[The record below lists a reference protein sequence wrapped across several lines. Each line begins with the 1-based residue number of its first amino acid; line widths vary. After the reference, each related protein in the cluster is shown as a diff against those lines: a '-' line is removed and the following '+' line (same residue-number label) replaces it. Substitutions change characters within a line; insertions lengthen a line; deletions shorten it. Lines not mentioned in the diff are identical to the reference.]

1 MPLLLAVASPH
12 DRSARHPPPAWGNRV
27 VSARGLRAVGLFQ
40 RPPQPLVPGSSGG
53 IFAAALVYNGNDRR
67 MRSDICIPA
76 GTCIQWGQYGKG
88 AVRMTETHGNGVIRI
103 SDDVV
108 ATIAG
113 LAALETPG
121 IAGMSGGISEGL
133 AKRLSGKNVQK
144 GVSVEV
150 GELEA
155 AIDLR
160 VIVHYGSKIQEVC
173 QALQENVRE
182 AVSNMTGLEV
192 VEVNVKVE
200 GVAFKEE
207 EAEEQHR
214 VR

>member
-1 MPLLLAVASPH
+1 MNEDL
-12 DRSARHPPPAWGNRV
+12 
-27 VSARGLRAVGLFQ
+27 Q
-40 RPPQPLVPGSSGG
+40 TG
-53 IFAAALVYNGNDRR
+53 I
-67 MRSDICIPA
+67 
-76 GTCIQWGQYGKG
+76 
-88 AVRMTETHGNGVIRI
+88 IRI

-150 GELEA
+150 GQLEA

-160 VIVHYGSKIQEVC
+160 VIVHYGIPIQEVC
-173 QALQENVRE
+173 RQLQLNVRE
-182 AVSNMTGLEV
+182 SVENMTGLNV

-207 EAEEQHR
+207 ETTEESQ
-214 VR
+214 VRLK

>member
-1 MPLLLAVASPH
+1 M
-12 DRSARHPPPAWGNRV
+12 SAET
-27 VSARGLRAVGLFQ
+27 Q
-40 RPPQPLVPGSSGG
+40 SG
-53 IFAAALVYNGNDRR
+53 I
-67 MRSDICIPA
+67 
-76 GTCIQWGQYGKG
+76 
-88 AVRMTETHGNGVIRI
+88 IRI

-121 IAGMSGGISEGL
+121 IAAMSGGISEGL

-150 GELEA
+150 GQLEA

-160 VIVHYGSKIQEVC
+160 VILHYGSKIQDVC
-173 QALQENVRE
+173 LILQENVKE
-182 AVSNMTGLEV
+182 AVENMTGLNV

-207 EAEEQHR
+207 EQEETVPR
-214 VR
+214 IK

>member
-1 MPLLLAVASPH
+1 
-12 DRSARHPPPAWGNRV
+12 
-27 VSARGLRAVGLFQ
+27 
-40 RPPQPLVPGSSGG
+40 
-53 IFAAALVYNGNDRR
+53 
-67 MRSDICIPA
+67 
-76 GTCIQWGQYGKG
+76 
-88 AVRMTETHGNGVIRI
+88 MTEELQTGLIRI

-121 IAGMSGGISEGL
+121 IAAMSGGISEGL

-150 GELEA
+150 GTTEA

-160 VIVHYGSKIQEVC
+160 IIVHYGIPIQEVC
-173 QALQENVRE
+173 RQLQLNVRE
-182 AVSNMTGLEV
+182 SVENMTGLHV

-207 EAEEQHR
+207 ELEEVQQQR
-214 VR
+214 LK

>member
-1 MPLLLAVASPH
+1 
-12 DRSARHPPPAWGNRV
+12 
-27 VSARGLRAVGLFQ
+27 
-40 RPPQPLVPGSSGG
+40 
-53 IFAAALVYNGNDRR
+53 
-67 MRSDICIPA
+67 
-76 GTCIQWGQYGKG
+76 
-88 AVRMTETHGNGVIRI
+88 MTEELQTGLIRI

-121 IAGMSGGISEGL
+121 IAAMSGGISEGL

-150 GELEA
+150 GTTEA

-160 VIVHYGSKIQEVC
+160 IIVHYGIPIQEVSR
-173 QALQENVRE
+173 QLQLNVRE
-182 AVSNMTGLEV
+182 SVENMTGLHV

-207 EAEEQHR
+207 ELDEVQQQR
-214 VR
+214 LK

>member
-1 MPLLLAVASPH
+1 MNEEL
-12 DRSARHPPPAWGNRV
+12 
-27 VSARGLRAVGLFQ
+27 Q
-40 RPPQPLVPGSSGG
+40 TG
-53 IFAAALVYNGNDRR
+53 I
-67 MRSDICIPA
+67 
-76 GTCIQWGQYGKG
+76 
-88 AVRMTETHGNGVIRI
+88 IRI

-121 IAGMSGGISEGL
+121 IAAMSGGISEGL
-133 AKRLSGKNVQK
+133 AKRLSGKNAQK

-150 GELEA
+150 GQLEA

-160 VIVHYGSKIQEVC
+160 IIVHYGIPIQEVC
-173 QALQENVRE
+173 RQLQLNVRE
-182 AVSNMTGLEV
+182 SVENMTGLNV

-207 EAEEQHR
+207 ETEEVQQQQLR
-214 VR
+214 LK

>member
-1 MPLLLAVASPH
+1 
-12 DRSARHPPPAWGNRV
+12 
-27 VSARGLRAVGLFQ
+27 
-40 RPPQPLVPGSSGG
+40 
-53 IFAAALVYNGNDRR
+53 
-67 MRSDICIPA
+67 
-76 GTCIQWGQYGKG
+76 
-88 AVRMTETHGNGVIRI
+88 MTEDLQTGIIRI

-121 IAGMSGGISEGL
+121 IAAMSGGISEGL

-150 GELEA
+150 GQLEA

-160 VIVHYGSKIQEVC
+160 IIVHYGIPIQEVC
-173 QALQENVRE
+173 RQLQLNVRE
-182 AVSNMTGLEV
+182 SVENMTGLHV

-207 EAEEQHR
+207 ETTEETNR
-214 VR
+214 LK

>member
-1 MPLLLAVASPH
+1 
-12 DRSARHPPPAWGNRV
+12 
-27 VSARGLRAVGLFQ
+27 
-40 RPPQPLVPGSSGG
+40 
-53 IFAAALVYNGNDRR
+53 
-67 MRSDICIPA
+67 
-76 GTCIQWGQYGKG
+76 
-88 AVRMTETHGNGVIRI
+88 MTEDLQTGVVRI

-108 ATIAG
+108 GTIAG

-150 GELEA
+150 GQLEA

-160 VIVHYGSKIQEVC
+160 VIVQYGIPIHEVC
-173 QALQENVRE
+173 RQLQENVRE
-182 AVSNMTGLEV
+182 AVQNMTGLSV

-200 GVAFKEE
+200 GVAFREDEREE
-207 EAEEQHR
+207 TAITR
-214 VR
+214 VN

>member
-1 MPLLLAVASPH
+1 M
-12 DRSARHPPPAWGNRV
+12 
-27 VSARGLRAVGLFQ
+27 
-40 RPPQPLVPGSSGG
+40 
-53 IFAAALVYNGNDRR
+53 
-67 MRSDICIPA
+67 
-76 GTCIQWGQYGKG
+76 TK
-88 AVRMTETHGNGVIRI
+88 MTEDVLGGNIRI

-113 LAALETPG
+113 MAALETPG

-150 GELEA
+150 GQLEA

-160 VIVHYGSKIQEVC
+160 VIVQFGIPIQSVC
-173 QALQENVRE
+173 RQLQDNVRQ
-182 AVSNMTGLEV
+182 AVENMTGLHV

-200 GVAFKEE
+200 GVAFKDEEKE
-207 EAEEQHR
+207 EATQR
-214 VR
+214 VN

>member
-1 MPLLLAVASPH
+1 
-12 DRSARHPPPAWGNRV
+12 
-27 VSARGLRAVGLFQ
+27 
-40 RPPQPLVPGSSGG
+40 
-53 IFAAALVYNGNDRR
+53 
-67 MRSDICIPA
+67 
-76 GTCIQWGQYGKG
+76 
-88 AVRMTETHGNGVIRI
+88 MTEELQTGLIRI

-121 IAGMSGGISEGL
+121 IAAMSGGISEGL

-150 GELEA
+150 GTLEA

-160 VIVHYGSKIQEVC
+160 IIVHYGIPIQEVC
-173 QALQENVRE
+173 RQLQLNVRE
-182 AVSNMTGLEV
+182 SVENMTGLNV

-200 GVAFKEE
+200 GVAFKEDE
-207 EAEEQHR
+207 IEEQQNR
-214 VR
+214 LK